1 MIDFILGLVIG
12 AVIGFGL
19 FAVLSA
25 NGRDNDE

>member
-1 MIDFILGLVIG
+1 MIYFILGLVIG

-25 NGRDNDE
+25 NGKDNDE